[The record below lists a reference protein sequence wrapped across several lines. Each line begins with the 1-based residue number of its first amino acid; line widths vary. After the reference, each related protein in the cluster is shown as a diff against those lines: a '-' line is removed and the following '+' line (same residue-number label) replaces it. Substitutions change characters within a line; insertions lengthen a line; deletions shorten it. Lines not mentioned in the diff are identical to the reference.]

1 MDRETKVDEEYSK
14 GASAH
19 TNYGK
24 DHRTGEEE
32 ICAGG
37 VVFFNGRIVA
47 LRRKNGVRLMPKGHV
62 DPGETLEEAA
72 CREVKEETG
81 ISVCLGPKLGET
93 AYSFFENGRRHNKRV
108 HWFYME
114 ARGGELR
121 PEEGMFTAIQLL
133 TGEELNVLS
142 FPGDREIA
150 ERALVVKACKEG

>member
-1 MDRETKVDEEYSK
+1 MDRERKVAEEHSK
-14 GASAH
+14 RMPAH
-19 TNYGK
+19 VNYNE
-24 DHRTGEEE
+24 DHGSGEEE

-37 VVFFNGRIVA
+37 VVFYNGKVVA
-47 LRRKNGVRLMPKGHV
+47 LKRKNGVWLMPKGHV

-81 ISVCLGPKLGET
+81 LSVCLGPKLGET
-93 AYSFFENGRRHNKRV
+93 AYSLVEIGREHKKRV

-121 PEEGMFTAIQLL
+121 PEEGMFIDVRLL
-133 TGEELNVLS
+133 SEEELDVLT
-142 FPGDREIA
+142 FPNDREIV